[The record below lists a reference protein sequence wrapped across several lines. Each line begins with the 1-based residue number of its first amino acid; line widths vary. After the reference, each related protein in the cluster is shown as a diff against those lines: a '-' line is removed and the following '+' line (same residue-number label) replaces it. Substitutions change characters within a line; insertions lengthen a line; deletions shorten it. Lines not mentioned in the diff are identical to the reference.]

1 MSFTLTKQNYPKVK
15 KHSRPH
21 MTAEEML
28 TMSSAVKEWHEK
40 MEQYKSQKDEIL
52 QKVQSLNEDLNG
64 KGPKKKKPSKKEKEE
79 IDKELFALNQELDVV
94 EANIVEMGEPPATGQ
109 LKRKDKSK
117 EPELAPGAVST
128 LDYRRSAL
136 LGYGDRNAAL
146 ALINNSEKRHSAPE
160 PDKRKIVTPAGR
172 PTSVGAPV
180 PNGIKVDKSTDTTP
194 APSPN
199 QSAISPSPTT
209 TTTPAPPSLTPEEKK
224 KDTPTHPEDEGEKST
239 SEGGSAG
246 NNNNNEGKSGGTTVL
261 SKKEERAKKK
271 EEEKKKR
278 AAKKASDKKKKEA
291 ADFVITRKD

>member
-1 MSFTLTKQNYPKVK
+1 
-15 KHSRPH
+15 
-21 MTAEEML
+21 ML

-117 EPELAPGAVST
+117 EPDLAPGAAST

-136 LGYGDRNAAL
+136 LGYGDRNAAM

-160 PDKRKIVTPAGR
+160 PDKRKLVTPAVGR

-194 APSPN
+194 ALSSPN

-209 TTTPAPPSLTPEEKK
+209 TATPAPPSLTPEEKK

-246 NNNNNEGKSGGTTVL
+246 NNNNNEGKSGL

-271 EEEKKKR
+271 EEDKKKK